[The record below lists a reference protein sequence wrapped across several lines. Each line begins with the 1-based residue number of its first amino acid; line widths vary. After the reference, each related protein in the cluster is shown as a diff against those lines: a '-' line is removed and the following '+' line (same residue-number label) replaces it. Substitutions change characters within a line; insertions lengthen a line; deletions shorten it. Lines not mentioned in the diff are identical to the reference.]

1 MSAIFDDMMT
11 GLDEVEAFLAGEK
24 AGYKVSLPPEIDV
37 KSIRQRLDMTQAR
50 FAEVFGFSLDAVKHW
65 EGGRRTPEAAARA
78 FLKVI
83 AENPGAVLT
92 VLHPPTAPAA
102 KGRKRPQVARPSRKR
117 PRRTSPAEG
126 HRSAPGG
133 NGAVRDQSAAVRNHG
148 SRGRVHARVSNR
160 G

>member
-83 AENPGAVLT
+83 AMNPGAVLT
-92 VLHPPTAPAA
+92 ALHPETAATA
-102 KGRKRPQVARPSRKR
+102 RKRLQATGGTGKRSRRTLPGEGKR
-117 PRRTSPAEG
+117 PVRI
-126 HRSAPGG
+126 RSSGAIRNNAGRG
-133 NGAVRDQSAAVRNHG
+133 NG
-148 SRGRVHARVSNR
+148 SRGRVTAQAK
-160 G
+160 

>member
-1 MSAIFDDMMT
+1 MSAMFDDMMT

-24 AGYKVSLPPEIDV
+24 AGYKVSLPAEIDV

-83 AENPGAVLT
+83 AKNPGAVLT
-92 VLHPPTAPAA
+92 ALHPATAA
-102 KGRKRPQVARPSRKR
+102 RKRLQATRAPTKR
-117 PRRTSPAEG
+117 SRRTSP
-126 HRSAPGG
+126 GG
-133 NGAVRDQSAAVRNHG
+133 GKHPVRVRNGA
-148 SRGRVHARVSNR
+148 RGRVTAQAK
-160 G
+160 

>member
-1 MSAIFDDMMT
+1 MMT

-24 AGYKVSLPPEIDV
+24 AGYKVSLPAEIDV

-83 AENPGAVLT
+83 AMNPGAVLT
-92 VLHPPTAPAA
+92 ALHPGTA
-102 KGRKRPQVARPSRKR
+102 RKRLPAGGATAKRSRRISPGEEKR
-117 PRRTSPAEG
+117 PIRV
-126 HRSAPGG
+126 RSGAGRG
-133 NGAVRDQSAAVRNHG
+133 RNGAVRANG
-148 SRGRVHARVSNR
+148 SRGRVTAQAK
-160 G
+160 